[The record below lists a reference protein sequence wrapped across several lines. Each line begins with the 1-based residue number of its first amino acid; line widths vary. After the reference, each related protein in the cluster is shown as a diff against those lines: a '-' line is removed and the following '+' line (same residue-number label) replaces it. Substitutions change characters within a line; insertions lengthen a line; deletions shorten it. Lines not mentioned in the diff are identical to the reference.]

1 MARNIKFNTLEL
13 KDVAHIPG
21 CSPADVMVLVS
32 KGKLKVTRKGQFW
45 MFQISDVEVYKKQ
58 LTKK

>member
-1 MARNIKFNTLEL
+1 MPRRGSFLEL
-13 KDVAHIPG
+13 KDVATILG

-32 KGKLKVTRKGQFW
+32 KGKLKGTKKGQFW
-45 MFQISDVEVYKKQ
+45 MFRLPDVEVYKKQ